1 MMSNEEKILTA
12 ELMGLS
18 YAVEKAAGN
27 VYTYISNGMISAAV
41 TRLNDIRQYLDAI
54 SAKISKN
61 EVNNKINDDGE
72 LY

>member
-1 MMSNEEKILTA
+1 MNNSKILRA

-18 YAVEKAAGN
+18 NAVEKAAN
-27 VYTYISNGMISAAV
+27 DMYYCIANDNISVADVKI
-41 TRLNDIRQYLDAI
+41 NDIRQYLDAI
-54 SAKISKN
+54 SAKIPKN